1 MNTNDGTTN
10 ERILALR
17 RRESALKEALAKELV
32 KQQKA
37 KAKIQ
42 AREFSAVGEALVK
55 YAGQSPDF
63 RLMLK
68 QVLASAVTD
77 EPTRKFLSGRG
88 WMQ

>member
-1 MNTNDGTTN
+1 MDTKNGS
-10 ERILALR
+10 EKIEALR
-17 RRESALKEALAKELV
+17 KREAALKAAIAVEQV
-32 KQQKA
+32 RQQKA
-37 KAKIQ
+37 QAKLQ
-42 AREFSAVGEALVK
+42 AREFSTVGEALCK

-88 WMQ
+88 WL